1 MLESFREHAAISGVP
16 FEQIMQAGRA
26 RAPLKRFL
34 QPREIADMAVFL
46 ASAES
51 DAITG
56 QSMLVDGGMLMV

>member
-1 MLESFREHAAISGVP
+1 
-16 FEQIMQAGRA
+16 
-26 RAPLKRFL
+26 
-34 QPREIADMAVFL
+34 VFL